1 MATPA
6 FPIARNTWL
15 YYAFAFFMQSGL
27 WFGIWIKYLLDTRG
41 FELRWIFLMD
51 LPFWLAMAALQAPL
65 GALADHIGR
74 RKVLVMGAAAY
85 AVTILGFGF
94 TTTYWM
100 LFADY
105 MLWAVALAATSGAD
119 EALMFDSL
127 KAAGREER
135 FQHIIGRNF
144 AVTLTGGF
152 IGVAAGGFVAQ
163 WTSLA
168 FTVQVSALFPVAAI
182 VVALLMVEPPR
193 ERSRQPYLR
202 GLRDGLSFAWN
213 TPQVRYTVL
222 FGSVV
227 MTGTFGPVILMQ
239 PFLIDHDIAT
249 EWFGLFQA
257 PIRLTAVIAAFLT
270 GAVAMRVGRS
280 TLFLAGPVA
289 IASAYLLLGLIDR
302 PWAFALFA
310 APALVQAL
318 VNPAISAHLNER
330 IPSDR
335 RATVLSVLQLAF
347 SLQVAFFEPGLGFI
361 ADGVSMVAAL
371 FFAAAYLAI
380 LVPPLL
386 LLWRRAHPGGVG
398 VQAVSAMEPAAP

>member
-1 MATPA
+1 MAVTA
-6 FPIARNTWL
+6 FPVRRNTWL
-15 YYAFAFFMQSGL
+15 YYAFAFFMQCGL
-27 WFGIWIKYLLDTRG
+27 WFGVWIKYLLDTRG

-51 LPFWLAMAALQAPL
+51 LPFWLAMAVLQAPL

-74 RKVLVMGAAAY
+74 RRVLVIGAALY
-85 AVTILGFGF
+85 ALTILGFGL

-105 MLWAVALAATSGAD
+105 MLWAVANASTSGAD

-127 KAAGREER
+127 KAGGQEGR

-144 AVTLTGGF
+144 AVTLTSGF
-152 IGVAAGGFVAQ
+152 VGIAAGGFVAQ

-168 FTVQVSALFPVAAI
+168 FTVQVSALFPLCAV

-193 ERSRQPYLR
+193 ERSRHPYLR
-202 GLRDGLSFAWN
+202 GLREGLSFAWN

-222 FGSVV
+222 FGSVL

-239 PFLIDHDIAT
+239 PFLIDHGIAT

-270 GAVAMRVGRS
+270 TAIAARVGRP
-280 TLFLAGPVA
+280 TLFLLGPIA
-289 IASAYLLLGLIDR
+289 IAAAYALLAVFNT

-318 VNPAISAHLNER
+318 VNPAVSAHLNER

-347 SLQVAFFEPGLGFI
+347 RLQVAFFEPALGFA
-361 ADGVSMVAAL
+361 ADGISMVAAL
-371 FFAAAYLAI
+371 FFAAGYLV
-380 LVPPLL
+380 LFVPPLL
-386 LLWRRAHPGGVG
+386 LLWRRAHPGGVTRPPL
-398 VQAVSAMEPAAP
+398 SAMETAAP